1 MKYKVGYIVFVFLLS
16 VCSASY
22 AQVQFNFNGLGRAIV
37 TSNKLSGPTL
47 KGDTTSPSKGV
58 SGYTLFDL
66 QPNLVINNNIRAN
79 AILRLRNPFGSFFG
93 AGTAFSFRQF
103 QIMGKIGKAVDYEI
117 GDIYLGNMTKYTMNK
132 PAETFHDYESEIHQ
146 MRRSVVEYENFVKG
160 NMWRLQGVQGKSL
173 FGFNSGIKTL
183 GVNIF
188 AVRTNATNEKN
199 VPDRIMTGGRLS
211 VVQSQYLAVG
221 VNYVGLMDVKLNADQ
236 VEYSDNV
243 LTGDAKLSLD
253 REKFL
258 VQLNGEFGG
267 SNFKNVD
274 NYNSKAVPV
283 KYSDYVSDGGL
294 KAVYKP
300 IKLKLFA
307 GYRSVGAQF
316 TSPAAQTSRINVGQ
330 QPGVF
335 GRIVSST
342 VSRNQTLYDRLTDE
356 QSYNRSVSPVLYTFL
371 PQYGNLSPYGDAT
384 PNRQGMTFGVGTDTS
399 AKILSAELRAD
410 LFSEIIGEGVVDKRK
425 YTSIKGGLLFNF
437 GDLFKINRKM
447 SVNFGFRQENTTR
460 GGSAPINFKSL
471 LIDAGASVEV
481 VKSFDLLIGAKLLN
495 ASGNE
500 YITTRDQYNLISTA
514 VPPAAFTMDLKEMIY
529 SAGARLRFSGR
540 SYFTVNYNLTGY
552 QETKF
557 YNYNYKINQLFF
569 NYTLVF

>member
-37 TSNKLSGPTL
+37 TSNKISGPTL

-66 QPNLVINNNIRAN
+66 QPNLVINNNIKAN

-93 AGTAFSFRQF
+93 AATAFSFRQF
-103 QIMGKIGKAVDYEI
+103 QIMGKIGKAIEYEI
-117 GDIYLGNMTKYTMNK
+117 GDIYLGNMTKYTMYK
-132 PAETFHDYESEIHQ
+132 PAETFHEYESEIHQ

-183 GVNIF
+183 GINIF
-188 AVRTNATNEKN
+188 AVRTNATNDKN
-199 VPDRIMTGGRLS
+199 VPDRIMSGGRIGI
-211 VVQSQYLAVG
+211 VQSQYLSLG

-236 VEYSDNV
+236 VEYSNNV
-243 LTGDAKLSLD
+243 LTGDAKVTLD
-253 REKFL
+253 RESFL

-267 SNFKNVD
+267 SNFKNVQV
-274 NYNSKAVPV
+274 YNDSTV
-283 KYSDYVSDGGL
+283 KYSDHVYDGGL

-300 IKLKLFA
+300 AKVKLFA
-307 GYRSVGAQF
+307 SYRSVGAQF
-316 TSPAAQTSRINVGQ
+316 SSPSAQTSRINVGQ
-330 QPGVF
+330 QPALF
-335 GRIVSST
+335 GRIVNST

-356 QSYNRSVSPVLYTFL
+356 QSYNRSVSPVLYGFL

-384 PNRQGMTFGVGTDTS
+384 PNRQGMTAGIGTDTS
-399 AKILSAELRAD
+399 AKIISAELRAD

-425 YTSIKGGLLFNF
+425 YTSIRGGFLFNF
-437 GDLFKINRKM
+437 GDLLKINRKM
-447 SVNFGFRQENTTR
+447 NVNFGFRQENTTR
-460 GGSAPINFKSL
+460 GGNAPINFKSL

-500 YITTRDQYNLISTA
+500 YLSMRNQFNLLSN
-514 VPPAAFTMDLKEMIY
+514 FTPYAINLKEMIY

-540 SYFTVNYNLTGY
+540 SYFTVNYNVSGY
-552 QETKF
+552 KETTN
-557 YNYNYKINQLFF
+557 YNYNYNINQLFF